1 MHVSESMP
9 NSATQPL
16 RAKGWGLGGG
26 GGLFNISLSVSAFH
40 FYDPLAN
47 CCEVSIIFLGCDSK
61 FCSIFIS
68 YTWKL
73 FGKYTVCN
81 SKSLYVGGFN
91 DQGDTNNFLFEQN
104 RKPQLYFENSSEIPT
119 RHIICIPCQWCNI
132 IPHCERVS
140 NFSLCESESEQGSY
154 SLPDNCQNNS
164 R

>member
-1 MHVSESMP
+1 MK
-9 NSATQPL
+9 SA
-16 RAKGWGLGGG
+16 
-26 GGLFNISLSVSAFH
+26 LFFFVFIQSFVQFSYLT
-40 FYDPLAN
+40 PGN
-47 CCEVSIIFLGCDSK
+47 CFR
-61 FCSIFIS
+61 
-68 YTWKL
+68 
-73 FGKYTVCN
+73 KYTVHN

-91 DQGDTNNFLFEQN
+91 DQGDTNNFLFVQN